1 MYIGV
6 CTAVKYGNE
15 GKGYIIDDGFKLVL
29 RLLVVLNVKGCLA
42 LCGGG
47 LVGVGT
53 FEDNQR

>member
-15 GKGYIIDDGFKLVL
+15 GKGYIIDDGFKL
-29 RLLVVLNVKGCLA
+29 RLLVVLDVKGCLA

-53 FEDNQR
+53 FEGNQR